1 MTDLKEKIKNLYKNF
16 TLKTIIVTI
25 FSLLITF
32 LFAIF
37 NGYLGLIYG
46 DTFGIGISIYYLL
59 LVVVKTRSLL
69 VEKSLISKDIQ
80 EKVQKRKINYLI
92 SSIFMFIIDVCLIA
106 PIIIMVL
113 NPKQVSFGIIPAIT
127 FATYTTYKLVFSIIN
142 YKKANRTK
150 NLTITLLKELD
161 IVDALVSILSLQHIL
176 IMVNGWMTSELR
188 RLSLVSS
195 LAILLVIIIFSIL
208 IFIKN
213 FQSKKENKF

>member
-176 IMVNGWMTSELR
+176 IMVNG
-188 RLSLVSS
+188 
-195 LAILLVIIIFSIL
+195 
-208 IFIKN
+208 
-213 FQSKKENKF
+213 